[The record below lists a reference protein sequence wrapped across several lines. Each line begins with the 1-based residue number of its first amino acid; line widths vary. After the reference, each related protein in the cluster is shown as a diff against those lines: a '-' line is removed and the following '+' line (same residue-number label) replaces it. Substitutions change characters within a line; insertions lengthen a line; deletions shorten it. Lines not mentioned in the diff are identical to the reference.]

1 MTLLK
6 SANDSLSEIFIRWV
20 HTNTVTHTPA
30 TNIEICNHVLEGKK
44 SSKALTS
51 THNEEK
57 PHKVLIVES
66 FEADGENA
74 QYANFKYIVI

>member
-1 MTLLK
+1 MTAWEK
-6 SANDSLSEIFIRWV
+6 SLFNGCTQTQW
-20 HTNTVTHTPA
+20 HTLQPQTHRDLQSRFGR
-30 TNIEICNHVLEGKK
+30 EK

>member
-1 MTLLK
+1 MGAHKHSDTHSSHK
-6 SANDSLSEIFIRWV
+6 
-20 HTNTVTHTPA
+20 HTEFAITFWK
-30 TNIEICNHVLEGKK
+30 GKK

>member
-1 MTLLK
+1 MTAWEK
-6 SANDSLSEIFIRWV
+6 SLFNGSGAHKHSDTHPSHK
-20 HTNTVTHTPA
+20 HT
-30 TNIEICNHVLEGKK
+30 EICNHVLEGKK